1 MNNSP
6 VVNDKNQ
13 LKICAL
19 NVCGLNSKLI
29 NGVFSDYLKM
39 FDIFCVTESKVS
51 KGNIIDN
58 YSVYNLSKSDKY
70 RLPGVHGLHIYIKNS
85 ISGKCEQI
93 YNKDFLCKAV
103 LWIKI
108 ANDFILGAIYVPN
121 QRSNYYCSQFFEE
134 LAHDICYLRNKYDL
148 PFMLTGDFNSHTGTL
163 NDISLT
169 EICDNVLDISHFK
182 YPNVLNMF
190 KNLDIPLIRA
200 NKDTTVNNNG
210 KDLIGLCLSHE
221 FCIINGRFGDDK
233 NIGSTTFDDKS
244 TLDYV
249 LCTPELLGHITNF
262 TVDRFDP
269 LLSDAHNPIHITL
282 NMAKNLHT
290 VHPIPI
296 DQSSTNN
303 NSNEMQTKSE
313 WDKSKS
319 DEYQKHFDKD
329 KIKLMLDN
337 LDLVDPKEVTSET
350 IKNFAED
357 FKNMLIEPAKT
368 TGMVKQI
375 PTTKKVNKQGKQN
388 KPWFNTLCK
397 ESVKN
402 YKKGIKLIPKQ
413 NKKQKKQL
421 AKKHMK
427 LIRKEKRKYFDEVNE
442 KIKFLKTSNQSA
454 YWKIINQGKKNKKVG
469 DIPSNTVFSHFAELN
484 FNNETRNI
492 NDDTPIIP
500 NENVN
505 EAINKSITEDEIIK
519 HISSLKNNKCPGIDN
534 ILNEFLKYCPKELIP
549 VIVKFFN
556 IVLDSGIIPDDWIT
570 GIIKPLYKNKGD
582 INDISNYRGI
592 TLLSCIGKLFTSVL
606 NTRLYSFLTNQNL
619 LGNEQ
624 AGFRPQHST
633 LDHIFAL
640 HILSKFYI
648 DQKKRL
654 FCAFVDYSKA
664 FDFIDRTYLW
674 QKLINTN
681 INGKVL
687 NVIRNMYQNAKSQ
700 VSFNNTL
707 SDPFPCQVGV
717 RQGENLSPLLF
728 AIYLNDFNKFL
739 SERYNGL
746 SKVTDSISQ
755 ELHMYLKI
763 FCLLYADD
771 TLVLAETEHELQK
784 ALDGL
789 HDYCNKWALKV
800 NVDKTKVIIFAPGR
814 VRKFKSFKFGNS
826 TIDVVTDYVY
836 LGTTFNYN
844 GTFHKAKAKQALQA
858 RKATYGLITRIKQL
872 NLTFEVS
879 IELFERLIIPILLY
893 GSEVWGYEDPKQLQT
908 MFSKTMRRF
917 LRLHKTTPMCMID
930 GELGLKE
937 ISEFIDNRM
946 MNFWCNIATGDE
958 TKMSS
963 ILYKWIKIHHEK
975 NTYKSI
981 WIEKV
986 KDTLANIQ
994 MPYFFDN
1001 VTKECKN
1008 WFKNTTKTRLEEF
1021 YAKKWSDT
1029 VYSNSSCLN
1038 YRAMTLIKKKQNYVL
1053 KLPKYYVYAMC
1064 KLKCINHY
1072 MPIVAGRYNNIP
1084 LDDRLCTLCQLNEI
1098 GDEFHYLFNCT
1109 FFANQRA
1116 RYIKPYYY
1124 IQPNMLKMT
1133 QLFES
1138 SDFNEMLNLAK
1149 YADVIVKQFK

>member
-1 MNNSP
+1 
-6 VVNDKNQ
+6 
-13 LKICAL
+13 
-19 NVCGLNSKLI
+19 
-29 NGVFSDYLKM
+29 
-39 FDIFCVTESKVS
+39 
-51 KGNIIDN
+51 
-58 YSVYNLSKSDKY
+58 
-70 RLPGVHGLHIYIKNS
+70 
-85 ISGKCEQI
+85 
-93 YNKDFLCKAV
+93 
-103 LWIKI
+103 
-108 ANDFILGAIYVPN
+108 
-121 QRSNYYCSQFFEE
+121 
-134 LAHDICYLRNKYDL
+134 
-148 PFMLTGDFNSHTGTL
+148 MLTGDFNSHTGTL

-357 FKNMLIEPAKT
+357 IKNMLIEPAKT

-413 NKKQKKQL
+413 NKKQTKQLAKRQDNVAPFASNCARKLAQNQKDLEPQLSSVPITIPNTLQTHQKKQL
-421 AKKHMK
+421 TKKHMK

-492 NDDTPIIP
+492 NDDTPIIQ

-534 ILNEFLKYCPKELIP
+534 ILNEFLKYCPEELIP

-687 NVIRNMYQNAKSQ
+687 NVIRNLYQ
-700 VSFNNTL
+700 
-707 SDPFPCQVGV
+707 
-717 RQGENLSPLLF
+717 
-728 AIYLNDFNKFL
+728 
-739 SERYNGL
+739 
-746 SKVTDSISQ
+746 
-755 ELHMYLKI
+755 
-763 FCLLYADD
+763 
-771 TLVLAETEHELQK
+771 
-784 ALDGL
+784 
-789 HDYCNKWALKV
+789 
-800 NVDKTKVIIFAPGR
+800 KTK
-814 VRKFKSFKFGNS
+814 
-826 TIDVVTDYVY
+826 
-836 LGTTFNYN
+836 
-844 GTFHKAKAKQALQA
+844 
-858 RKATYGLITRIKQL
+858 
-872 NLTFEVS
+872 
-879 IELFERLIIPILLY
+879 
-893 GSEVWGYEDPKQLQT
+893 
-908 MFSKTMRRF
+908 
-917 LRLHKTTPMCMID
+917 
-930 GELGLKE
+930 
-937 ISEFIDNRM
+937 
-946 MNFWCNIATGDE
+946 
-958 TKMSS
+958 
-963 ILYKWIKIHHEK
+963 
-975 NTYKSI
+975 
-981 WIEKV
+981 
-986 KDTLANIQ
+986 
-994 MPYFFDN
+994 
-1001 VTKECKN
+1001 
-1008 WFKNTTKTRLEEF
+1008 
-1021 YAKKWSDT
+1021 
-1029 VYSNSSCLN
+1029 
-1038 YRAMTLIKKKQNYVL
+1038 
-1053 KLPKYYVYAMC
+1053 
-1064 KLKCINHY
+1064 
-1072 MPIVAGRYNNIP
+1072 
-1084 LDDRLCTLCQLNEI
+1084 
-1098 GDEFHYLFNCT
+1098 
-1109 FFANQRA
+1109 
-1116 RYIKPYYY
+1116 
-1124 IQPNMLKMT
+1124 
-1133 QLFES
+1133 
-1138 SDFNEMLNLAK
+1138 
-1149 YADVIVKQFK
+1149 